1 MWLTS
6 AHNFILDVIIVTL
19 DSMMAFNLW
28 LVFLVA
34 AAGLAVVPG
43 PNSLLALSHG
53 ARYGH
58 RRTLFTI
65 CGGVMG
71 FLILIAIAMFGLGA
85 ILQAQPNAMT
95 ALQWVG
101 AAYLVW
107 LGVKL
112 WYAPA
117 IELTELGDSHLKSPA
132 NLFRQGFF
140 AALSNPKVLLFFT
153 AFLAQFIDPKQAL
166 LPQFVVIAVTFICVE
181 FIAEYGVARIAHRIR
196 PKLMHSGQMFNQC
209 CGMLFIILGVSM
221 TLA

>member
-1 MWLTS
+1 M
-6 AHNFILDVIIVTL
+6 
-19 DSMMAFNLW
+19 MMAFNLW

-34 AAGLAVVPG
+34 AMGLAVVPG

-65 CGGVMG
+65 CGGVFG

-85 ILQAQPNAMT
+85 VLQAQPDAMV

-107 LGVKL
+107 LGFKL

-117 IELTELGDSHLKSPA
+117 LELTELAESQLYSPA
-132 NLFRQGFF
+132 TLFRQGFF

-153 AFLAQFIDPKQAL
+153 AFLAQFIDPGVAL
-166 LPQFVVIAVTFICVE
+166 LPQFIVIAVTFVCVE
-181 FIAEYGVARIAHRIR
+181 FLAEYGIACVAHSIR
-196 PKLMHSGQMFNQC
+196 PKLMKNGQGFNQC
-209 CGMLFIILGVSM
+209 CGVLFIVLGISM

>member
-1 MWLTS
+1 
-6 AHNFILDVIIVTL
+6 
-19 DSMMAFNLW
+19 MMAFNLW

-34 AAGLAVVPG
+34 AAGLAMVPG

-58 RRTLFTI
+58 KRTLFTI

-85 ILQAQPNAMT
+85 VLQAQPNAMT
-95 ALQWVG
+95 ALQWIG

-112 WYAPA
+112 CYAPA
-117 IELTELGDSHLKSPA
+117 IELTELGDCKMQSPA

-153 AFLAQFIDPKQAL
+153 AFLAQFIEPQKPL
-166 LPQFVVIAVTFICVE
+166 LPQFVVIAMTFICVE
-181 FIAEYGVARIAHRIR
+181 FLAEYGVARIAHYIR
-196 PKLMHSGQMFNQC
+196 PKLMHSGQVFNQC
-209 CGMLFIILGVSM
+209 CGMLFIVLGISM

>member
-1 MWLTS
+1 
-6 AHNFILDVIIVTL
+6 
-19 DSMMAFNLW
+19 MAFNLW

-65 CGGVMG
+65 SGGVLG

-85 ILQAQPNAMT
+85 VLQAQPNAMMT
-95 ALQWVG
+95 LQWVG

-107 LGVKL
+107 LGIKL
-112 WYAPA
+112 CYAPA
-117 IELTELGDSHLKSPA
+117 LELTELGDSRMQSA
-132 NLFRQGFF
+132 NNLFRQGFF

-153 AFLAQFIDPKQAL
+153 AFLAQFIDPKQDL
-166 LPQFVVIAVTFICVE
+166 LPQFIVIAITFICVE
-181 FIAEYGVARIAHRIR
+181 FLAEYGVARIAHSIR
-196 PKLMHSGQMFNQC
+196 PKLMHSGKVFNQC
-209 CGMLFIILGVSM
+209 CGMLFIVLGVSM

>member
-1 MWLTS
+1 
-6 AHNFILDVIIVTL
+6 
-19 DSMMAFNLW
+19 MAFNLW

-34 AAGLAVVPG
+34 AMGLAVVPG

-65 CGGVMG
+65 CGGVFG

-85 ILQAQPNAMT
+85 VLQAQPDAMT

-101 AAYLVW
+101 AAYVVG
-107 LGVKL
+107 LGIKL

-117 IELTELGDSHLKSPA
+117 LELTELAESQLYSPTS
-132 NLFRQGFF
+132 LFRQGFF

-153 AFLAQFIDPKQAL
+153 AFLAQFIDPEVAL
-166 LPQFVVIAVTFICVE
+166 LPQFIVIAVTFICVE
-181 FIAEYGVARIAHRIR
+181 FLAEYGIACVAHRIR
-196 PKLMHSGQMFNQC
+196 PKLMKSGQRFNQG
-209 CGMLFIILGVSM
+209 CGMLFIVLGVSM

>member
-1 MWLTS
+1 M
-6 AHNFILDVIIVTL
+6 
-19 DSMMAFNLW
+19 MMAFNLW

-34 AAGLAVVPG
+34 AMGLAVVPG

-65 CGGVMG
+65 CGGVLG

-85 ILQAQPNAMT
+85 VLQAQPEAMT
-95 ALQWVG
+95 ALQWIG

-107 LGVKL
+107 LGIKL

-117 IELTELGDSHLKSPA
+117 LELTELAESQLYSPA
-132 NLFRQGFF
+132 SLFRQGFF

-153 AFLAQFIDPKQAL
+153 AFLAQFIDPDVAL
-166 LPQFVVIAVTFICVE
+166 LPQFIVIAVTFICVE
-181 FIAEYGVARIAHRIR
+181 FLAEYGIACVAHSIR
-196 PKLMHSGQMFNQC
+196 PKLMQSGQRFNQC
-209 CGMLFIILGVSM
+209 CGMLFIVLGVSM

>member
-1 MWLTS
+1 MRFYTRCT
-6 AHNFILDVIIVTL
+6 FIYVDM
-19 DSMMAFNLW
+19 MMAFNLW

-34 AAGLAVVPG
+34 AMGLAVVPG

-65 CGGVMG
+65 CGGVLG

-85 ILQAQPNAMT
+85 ILQAQPEAMT

-112 WYAPA
+112 WSAPA
-117 IELTELGDSHLKSPA
+117 LELTEFAENQTYSPVA
-132 NLFRQGFF
+132 LFRQGFF

-153 AFLAQFIDPKQAL
+153 AFLAQFINPTVAL
-166 LPQFVVIAVTFICVE
+166 LPQFVVIAVTFVCVE
-181 FIAEYGVARIAHRIR
+181 FLAEYGIACVAHSIR
-196 PKLMHSGQMFNQC
+196 PKLMQSGQGFNQC
-209 CGMLFIILGVSM
+209 CGVLFIVLGVSM